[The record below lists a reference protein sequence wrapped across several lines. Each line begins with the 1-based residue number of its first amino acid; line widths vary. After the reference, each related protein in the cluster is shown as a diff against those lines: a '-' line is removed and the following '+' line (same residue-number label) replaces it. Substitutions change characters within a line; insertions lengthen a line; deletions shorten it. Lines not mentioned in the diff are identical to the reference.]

1 LNAISDKTL
10 AKLFNLWRDG
20 IIVNKKIL
28 KPIVDFEI
36 KSEQN
41 QLKKN
46 DEKEDEFYYNDDK
59 DPEINQ
65 KQIYIP
71 KELQPPLIAEEKK
84 V

>member
-1 LNAISDKTL
+1 M
-10 AKLFNLWRDG
+10 
-20 IIVNKKIL
+20 
-28 KPIVDFEI
+28 DFEI